1 MKVIRLKELISI
13 DATNLL
19 YDVNQTI
26 GESNM
31 YYNIYFALK
40 AKIYACKL
48 VLRDYCISNELNL
61 RILRTENPENRETRE
76 TKIRETVSTFNLS
89 RLIFSCSCLIDY

>member
-48 VLRDYCISNELNL
+48 VLRDNYISTELNL
-61 RILRTENPENRETRE
+61 RILRTENPKNSETRK
-76 TKIRETVSTFNLS
+76 TKIRETVSNLNLS
-89 RLIFSCSCLIDY
+89 NLMYL